1 MTGRERHVCVIFFLF
16 CTSGF
21 YSLSLKHGSNSDE
34 RGMDDRSRFGSFSRR
49 HLLFV
54 EDTLTELYEERR
66 RVTPKASYLITG
78 TMFQLSISS
87 LFAATAIFI
96 PIQVHKMVIGI

>member
-54 EDTLTELYEERR
+54 EDTSTEQLHFSRILRHSDRVIRR
-66 RVTPKASYLITG
+66 KKKGYT
-78 TMFQLSISS
+78 
-87 LFAATAIFI
+87 
-96 PIQVHKMVIGI
+96 